1 MISVIFIL
9 FAIVIRRRRILV
21 KWVELEVLS
30 MVISLENIAGI
41 AVIILVEFRYIFR
54 ESLLI
59 IEWEL
64 LMDCKVKVK
73 RESSFLYLKEKRGR
87 IFLTIGKV

>member
-1 MISVIFIL
+1 M
-9 FAIVIRRRRILV
+9 
-21 KWVELEVLS
+21 ELEIFS
-30 MVISLENIAGI
+30 IFNSFENIWGI
-41 AVIILVEFRYIFR
+41 VVIIFVEFKYIFL

-73 RESSFLYLKEKRGR
+73 RDSSFLYLKEKNYLIIR
-87 IFLTIGKV
+87 

>member
-1 MISVIFIL
+1 MFSWMVLVIFIL
-9 FAIVIRRRRILV
+9 FVIVIKRRRILV
-21 KWVELEVLS
+21 KWVELEIFS
-30 MVISLENIAGI
+30 IFNSFENIWGI
-41 AVIILVEFRYIFR
+41 VVIIFVEFKYIFL

-73 RESSFLYLKEKRGR
+73 RDSSFLYLKEKNYLIIR
-87 IFLTIGKV
+87 